1 MTENLTNLME
11 KDFEDTL
18 SNSVEKIDQQGLTSV
33 AALARTIRDKE
44 ALVSTL
50 EEKIKAEKKS
60 LMKLTDEVMPSML
73 AEIGMSS
80 FSLEDGSTVE
90 VKQTYGASIL
100 VNKRPEA
107 YDWLR
112 ENGYDDIIKNSV
124 SCSFGR
130 GEDDLANAFA
140 AFAQT

>member
-50 EEKIKAEKKS
+50 EEKIKARKK
-60 LMKLTDEVMPSML
+60 L
-73 AEIGMSS
+73 
-80 FSLEDGSTVE
+80 
-90 VKQTYGASIL
+90 
-100 VNKRPEA
+100 
-107 YDWLR
+107 
-112 ENGYDDIIKNSV
+112 
-124 SCSFGR
+124 
-130 GEDDLANAFA
+130 
-140 AFAQT
+140 